1 MDRNKHQLYMS
12 QILAMVFKDRDL
24 SSVMAFKGGTSLMFF
39 HGLPR
44 FSTDLD
50 FNLLE
55 PDKSELVLS
64 KLRKILQRF
73 GTIDDEADKF
83 FGPVLVLNYGRG
95 ERMLKVEV
103 SKRLYDNHYSL
114 HNLGG
119 VDMRVMTMPDMFAH
133 KLCAMGE
140 RTSARDVFDCWF
152 FLSRHSDINEHIV
165 LQRTGLSVSEYA
177 LRCVELIGQLKPSA
191 MMQGLGEV
199 LDLKMKN
206 FVRTHLLDETT
217 TLLQMFA
224 AFPAIASQPVLDRT
238 RIIENHIQEVKMLKE
253 KHIDISMVGDNH
265 LTDLFVERKPVS
277 LLDNAGNAIVC
288 QIFGGKLLLT

>member
-1 MDRNKHQLYMS
+1 MS

-24 SSVMAFKGGTSLMFF
+24 SSIMAFKGGTSLMFF

-50 FNLLE
+50 FNLLA
-55 PDKSELVLS
+55 PDKAELVLS

-73 GTIDDEADKF
+73 GTIDDEANKY
-83 FGPVLVLNYGRG
+83 FGPILVLNYGRG
-95 ERMLKVEV
+95 ERMLKIEV

-140 RTSARDVFDCWF
+140 RNSARDVFDCWF
-152 FLSRHSDINEHIV
+152 FLSNHYDINEHIV

-177 LRCVELIGQLKPSA
+177 MRCVESLGQLKPSA

-199 LDLKMKN
+199 LDVKLKS
-206 FVRTHLLDETT
+206 FVRTRLLDETS

-224 AFPAIASQPVLDRT
+224 AFPAIASQPVLERT
-238 RIIENHIQEVKMLKE
+238 RILESHDHEVRELTGH
-253 KHIDISMVGDNH
+253 HIDMSMVSDH
-265 LTDLFVERKPVS
+265 QLSDLFVEQKPIP
-277 LLDNAGNAIVC
+277 LLDSAGNTIIC
-288 QIFGGKLLLT
+288 QLVDGNVLIR